1 MPLSKI
7 VAKSITDDTIT
18 TDQIADTSVHG
29 RRNLVINGAMQ
40 VAQRGTSF
48 ATMGNGDSQ
57 YTLDRF
63 KWQEAGSTTAEMTV
77 TQSSTSPNE
86 FSKSMKVDVTT
97 ADTTLGANDLIYIQ
111 YKNEGNV
118 LGGIAKGTSDAKPLT
133 LSFYVRSNTTG
144 TFVVYLFDVDNTRSV
159 SGTYTI
165 NAADTWERKEVNFPA
180 DTSGALTID
189 NSHAMSINWVLGA
202 GSNLK
207 SSTLQTS
214 WGSYDSTAL
223 ATGSTDITGST
234 SNDLYITGV
243 QLEVGNKATPFE
255 HRSYGEELFACQRYY
270 REYGGNSSNERVGVG
285 FNNQTNQCRLAL
297 PLSPNM
303 RTAPSESTS
312 ADSHWTVESGGGQYP
327 CNAIGLDQASSKVAS
342 LNCTTSS
349 SSLLNKGA
357 GQLMGNTTSARLKLN
372 AEL

>member
-1 MPLSKI
+1 MSR
-7 VAKSITDDTIT
+7 AREF
-18 TDQIADTSVHG
+18 ADLAGSADAGGLTG
-29 RRNLVINGAMQ
+29 RDLIINGAMQ

-63 KWQEAGSTTAEMTV
+63 KWMEGGSTTAEMTV

-86 FSKSMKVDVTT
+86 FSKSLKVDVTT
-97 ADTTLGANDLIYIQ
+97 ADTTLGADDLIHIQ

-189 NSHAMSINWVLGA
+189 NSHAISINWVLGA

-234 SNDLYITGV
+234 SNEWYITGI
-243 QLEVGNKATPFE
+243 QLELGEQATPFE
-255 HRSYGEELFACQRYY
+255 HEPYAVTLQKAKRYY
-270 REYGGNSSNERVGVG
+270 QRWEVTSDNATSDKPIGAGLWHGSSQVLAMFTYDEMRVAPTFTASSTDFVKAYGNSFADNRSGGNGLDTIGTKAAR
-285 FNNQTNQCRLAL
+285 FNFTV
-297 PLSPNM
+297 STS
-303 RTAPSESTS
+303 RTAGDGTMIQMAAAGEYL
-312 ADSHWTVESGGGQYP
+312 E
-327 CNAIGLDQASSKVAS
+327 LD
-342 LNCTTSS
+342 
-349 SSLLNKGA
+349 
-357 GQLMGNTTSARLKLN
+357 

>member
-1 MPLSKI
+1 MSR
-7 VAKSITDDTIT
+7 ARDF
-18 TDQIADTSVHG
+18 ADLAGSADAGGLTG
-29 RRNLVINGAMQ
+29 RNLIINGAMQ

-86 FSKSMKVDVTT
+86 FSKSLKVDVTT
-97 ADTTLGANDLIYIQ
+97 ADTTLGADDLIYIQ

-223 ATGSTDITGST
+223 ATGSTDITAST
-234 SNDLYITGV
+234 SNEWYITGI
-243 QLEVGNKATPFE
+243 QLEVGQATPFE
-255 HRSYGEELFACQRYY
+255 HRSFGDELQRCKRYFQDY
-270 REYGGNSSNERVGVG
+270 TTDRFRHQQGY
-285 FNNQTNQCRLAL
+285 A
-297 PLSPNM
+297 
-303 RTAPSESTS
+303 
-312 ADSHWTVESGGGQYP
+312 ESGTAYARDVLIPQMRANPTVTVSDENRNGFDAISAAG
-327 CNAIGLDQASSKVAS
+327 NAPHRVDFTA
-342 LNCTTSS
+342 NCTVTGTSRFYDF
-349 SSLLNKGA
+349 KFTA
-357 GQLMGNTTSARLKLN
+357 D

>member
-1 MPLSKI
+1 MSR
-7 VAKSITDDTIT
+7 ARDF
-18 TDQIADTSVHG
+18 ADLAGSADAGGLTG
-29 RRNLVINGAMQ
+29 RNLIINGAMQ

-86 FSKSMKVDVTT
+86 FSKSLKVDVTT
-97 ADTTLGANDLIYIQ
+97 ADTTLGADDLIYIQ

-118 LGGIAKGTSDAKPLT
+118 LGGVAKGTSDAKPLT

-234 SNDLYITGV
+234 SNDWYITGV
-243 QLEVGNKATPFE
+243 QLEVGEQATPFE
-255 HRSYGEELFACQRYY
+255 HRSYGDELLRCQRYFVLVAD
-270 REYGGNSSNERVGVG
+270 GNDTGTFCNSHAWTADEVIGHLDFGKVEMRANPTMSVSNNTHFTIR
-285 FNNQTNQCRLAL
+285 
-297 PLSPNM
+297 
-303 RTAPSESTS
+303 
-312 ADSHWTVESGGGQYP
+312 SGGTTENSDNVSFAQTDKKGN
-327 CNAIGLDQASSKVAS
+327 CRVEFSGSGGLTAGRGAWVKTSDSNAYIHAD
-342 LNCTTSS
+342 
-349 SSLLNKGA
+349 
-357 GQLMGNTTSARLKLN
+357 

>member
-1 MPLSKI
+1 MSKAAELAALISSQSALSN
-7 VAKSITDDTIT
+7 
-18 TDQIADTSVHG
+18 
-29 RRNLVINGAMQ
+29 RNLIINGAMQ

-86 FSKSMKVDVTT
+86 FSKSLKVDVTT
-97 ADTTLGANDLIYIQ
+97 ADTTLGADDLIYIQ

-133 LSFYVRSNTTG
+133 LSFYVRSNLTG
-144 TFVVYLFDVDNTRSV
+144 TFVVYLFDADNTRSV

-165 NAADTWERKEVNFPA
+165 NSANTWERKEVNFPA

-207 SSTLQTS
+207 SSSLQTS

-234 SNDLYITGV
+234 SNEWYITGV
-243 QLEVGNKATPFE
+243 QLELGEQATPFE
-255 HRSYGEELFACQRYY
+255 HRSFADDLTACQRYY
-270 REYGGNSSNERVGVG
+270 ETLIIGAGNFDIASTE
-285 FNNQTNQCRLAL
+285 
-297 PLSPNM
+297 
-303 RTAPSESTS
+303 RTADDDRAKWDFKVRKRANCTAALGAGGSWGTGTPTFYNGLDNVNFNRAGIFNLNGTGGTIGLV
-312 ADSHWTVESGGGQYP
+312 ADS
-327 CNAIGLDQASSKVAS
+327 
-342 LNCTTSS
+342 
-349 SSLLNKGA
+349 
-357 GQLMGNTTSARLKLN
+357 
-372 AEL
+372 EL